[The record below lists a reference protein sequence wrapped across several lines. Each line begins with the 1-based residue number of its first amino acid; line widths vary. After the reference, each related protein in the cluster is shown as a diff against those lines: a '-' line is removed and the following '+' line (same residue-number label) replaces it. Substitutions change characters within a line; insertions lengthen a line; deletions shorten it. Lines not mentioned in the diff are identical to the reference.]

1 MVKGNK
7 NLGEISLLLPSWH
20 PMNKD
25 IKRLIRKLDGNV
37 IYLNKFGTDRK
48 GIKKLIEFES
58 ESENDI
64 NLKCQRF
71 IIPFKNIP
79 LTNYYNC
86 IKYFFFNKPKILI
99 TTDYLLSSPLKVL
112 CFLKNIKLYYWNDS
126 HAKDYKKTS
135 FIRRTL
141 DKFLLFGFY
150 GYLHGCEGAKYLSK
164 ITYERSEFL
173 PCINLEYIRDKS
185 KKFMRNEPSEELKLI
200 FVGHLNKRKGID
212 RLINILEIISKSSK
226 GFTKKI
232 TCYVIGEGDYSFS
245 KYNFKNVNIVK
256 FGILNRDLLIEKMST
271 SHYILSLSRV
281 EPMGAVVLEGI
292 ASGCRAIVSKEV
304 GSKYDLLDYDAGC
317 VLSFKESKIA
327 RGSIEILS
335 NEFQTFFR
343 GKSNQNSQ
351 EIANKYSLKTM
362 KKVIK
367 SLIKEY

>member
-25 IKRLIRKLDGNV
+25 IRRLIRQLDGNV
-37 IYLNKFGTDRK
+37 IYLNKYGTDRK
-48 GIKKLIEFES
+48 GIQKLIEFES

-71 IIPFKNIP
+71 IIPPINVP

-86 IKYFFFNKPKILI
+86 IKYFFINTPKILI
-99 TTDYLLSSPLKVL
+99 TTDYLLSSSLKIL

-135 FIRRTL
+135 FIRRIV

-164 ITYERSEFL
+164 ITYEKSEFL

-185 KKFMRNEPSEELKLI
+185 KKFLRNEPSEELKLI
-200 FVGHLNKRKGID
+200 FVGHLNRRKGID
-212 RLINILEIISKSSK
+212 RLVNVLEIISNSSK
-226 GFTKKI
+226 GFTKLI
-232 TCYVIGEGDYSFS
+232 TCCVIGEGDYSFS

-256 FGILNRDLLIEKMST
+256 FGVLNRDLLIEKMST

-281 EPMGAVVLEGI
+281 EPMGAAVLEGI
-292 ASGCRAIVSKEV
+292 ASGCRAIVTKEV
-304 GSKYDLLDYDAGC
+304 GSKYDLLQHEAGC
-317 VLSFKESKIA
+317 ILSFNESKPEKNSLA
-327 RGSIEILS
+327 ILS
-335 NEFQTFFR
+335 SEFENFFR
-343 GKSNQNSQ
+343 GKTNQKTE
-351 EIANKYSLKTM
+351 EIAKKYSLNTM
-362 KKVIK
+362 KKVITN
-367 SLIKEY
+367 LRKEY